1 MSYQNKKHGLVAS
14 LYNDVLFRLSVTMM
28 KQQVMFSRVFETA
41 ETNLVRHTVQQYKL
55 QWFLIVE

>member
-28 KQQVMFSRVFETA
+28 KHNKQRKFGEYGFILALSS
-41 ETNLVRHTVQQYKL
+41 
-55 QWFLIVE
+55 